1 MAKAKKTLDKDMMF
15 QKMMP
20 ALAGNPFSTLSTE
33 STQESTNTEPSSP
46 APKEEPTPKSSIE
59 NELLPHNINEILVQ
73 DHIDQVIKKFNCC
86 SCPRC
91 RQDITIIALNALA
104 PQYVALS
111 QEETEKMVQQSDVKP
126 VYNALIKGVLQVRSH
141 PNH

>member
-73 DHIDQVIKKFNCC
+73 DHIDQVIKKFNLKK
-86 SCPRC
+86 RKL
-91 RQDITIIALNALA
+91 DFFLV
-104 PQYVALS
+104 YV
-111 QEETEKMVQQSDVKP
+111 
-126 VYNALIKGVLQVRSH
+126 
-141 PNH
+141 